1 MVNGRLV
8 CLGSPQELKSKYGQ
22 GYKLKIRLGQAE
34 RSALISVINDSFPSA
49 LIEEEHLNSIICRL
63 PPELKLS
70 QVFEKMEMIRSNI
83 DIDDYSLSQTTLD
96 DVFIYFVSDQRSD
109 EPDGGDL
116 EGDIIIPN
124 SYQMEGTRN
133 NATSPA
139 PNETLL

>member
-1 MVNGRLV
+1 
-8 CLGSPQELKSKYGQ
+8 
-22 GYKLKIRLGQAE
+22 
-34 RSALISVINDSFPSA
+34 
-49 LIEEEHLNSIICRL
+49 
-63 PPELKLS
+63 
-70 QVFEKMEMIRSNI
+70 
-83 DIDDYSLSQTTLD
+83 
-96 DVFIYFVSDQRSD
+96 VSDQRSD